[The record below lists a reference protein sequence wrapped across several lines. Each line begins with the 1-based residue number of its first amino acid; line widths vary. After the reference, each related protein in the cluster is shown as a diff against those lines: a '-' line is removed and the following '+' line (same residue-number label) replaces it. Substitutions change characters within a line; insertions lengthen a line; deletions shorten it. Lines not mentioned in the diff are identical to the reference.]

1 MDQPIYQL
9 RIYLLSNCNKWEYKS
24 MQQNK
29 YEFKFFNLIVIA
41 DLM

>member
-1 MDQPIYQL
+1 
-9 RIYLLSNCNKWEYKS
+9 